1 MVLACG
7 CKPYMSMLAACSRLR
22 EELLG
27 EGINV
32 ALAIGSRELDLIA
45 SLELSDDKRPSTWIP
60 IKVVAVDA
68 DELIARLEDVR
79 PAGLVIALV
88 SMRGESAAPQA
99 FAFTPTELIVVKMI
113 ALIERRRAPQVERV
127 TPSRARETTL
137 GNAIEPFA
145 IAAGQWRT
153 KLSTMIKD

>member
-1 MVLACG
+1 
-7 CKPYMSMLAACSRLR
+7 MLAACSRLR
-22 EELLG
+22 DELLG

-45 SLELSDDKRPSTWIP
+45 SLELSDEKRSSTWIP

-68 DELIARLEDVR
+68 DELLARLEDVR
-79 PAGLVIALV
+79 PVGLVIALV
-88 SMRGESAAPQA
+88 SMSGGTAAPQA

-113 ALIERRRAPQVERV
+113 ALIERGRAPRAGRV
-127 TPSRARETTL
+127 TASRAQRTTL

-153 KLSTMIKD
+153 KLSTMIKTEPQAPPSP